1 MSKPLRYTLALVI
14 LAGSL
19 ALLAWAFW
27 PGERVIRRQF
37 IQPTEMQLPTPGS
50 LLPMQCE
57 FAWTNQPLEM
67 ACPIRVADRFALIL

>member
-1 MSKPLRYTLALVI
+1 MSKPLRYTLALAL

-19 ALLAWAFW
+19 ALLVWAFW

-37 IQPTEMQLPTPGS
+37 IQPTEMQLPAPGGS
-50 LLPMQCE
+50 LLLPRGL
-57 FAWTNQPLEM
+57 AWMNQPLEM